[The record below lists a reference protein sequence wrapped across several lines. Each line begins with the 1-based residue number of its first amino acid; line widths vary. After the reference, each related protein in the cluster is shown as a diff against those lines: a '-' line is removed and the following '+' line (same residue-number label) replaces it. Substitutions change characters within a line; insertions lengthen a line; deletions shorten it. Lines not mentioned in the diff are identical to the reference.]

1 MNSSPKKYGF
11 AGVGAEV
18 GGAVVGLCVGD
29 AVVGDE
35 VGPGV
40 GLVDGDVVIVVLNAY
55 AGSSNCRGDSSSS

>member
-18 GGAVVGLCVGD
+18 GGAVVGLGVGD

-35 VGPGV
+35 LGPGV
-40 GLVDGDVVIVVLNAY
+40 GLVDGDVVLLDTY
-55 AGSSNCRGDSSSS
+55 AGSSNCRGNSSLS